1 MLIAK
6 NRIFSEYSS
15 RNEKIC
21 SIILNIQVLAILAL
35 GVIAYNNFTSLNSAY
50 CVSCILCISY
60 TIVSYLAISDNK
72 QAHIGSSEWYASNIN
87 FKPNLETLESF
98 VKNSLSFGAFICVY
112 LTFITGASEGYFE
125 TKYLSILA
133 LAATFGFLS
142 IFSIKS
148 VSKSKVSESGIYLI
162 DKVDV
167 FDEEQKSYFKAC
179 MAEKI
184 RKKGY
189 VTKKS
194 VYNTFKIINEIYLK
208 RLAIKEKQDAVEKD
222 NEEKKIDQ
230 KEYENLLTEYKKPLA
245 YIVKN

>member
-21 SIILNIQVLAILAL
+21 SIILNVQVLAILAL
-35 GVIAYNNFTSLNSAY
+35 GFIAYSNFTSLNLVFWISY
-50 CVSCILCISY
+50 ILCIGY

-72 QAHIGSSEWYASNIN
+72 EAHIGSSEWYASNIN
-87 FKPNLETLESF
+87 FKPHLDKLKSFSTESF
-98 VKNSLSFGAFICVY
+98 SFGFVLY
-112 LTFITGASEGYFE
+112 LYITFMSLFLGHFE
-125 TKYLSILA
+125 TKYFLILVLVA
-133 LAATFGFLS
+133 PCSLLS
-142 IFSIKS
+142 IFSIRS

-222 NEEKKIDQ
+222 NEDKKIDQ

-245 YIVKN
+245 YIVKD